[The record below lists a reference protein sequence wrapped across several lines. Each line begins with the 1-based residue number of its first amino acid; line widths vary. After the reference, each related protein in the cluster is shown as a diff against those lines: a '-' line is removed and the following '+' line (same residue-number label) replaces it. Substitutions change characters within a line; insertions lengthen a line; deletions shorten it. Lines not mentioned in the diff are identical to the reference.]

1 MAAVATL
8 LDKLNIPLPHL
19 PQLYNQ
25 CGTLAELADSLD
37 KRERTTTDSGIRWSE
52 RLSPITS
59 TGPPGAVLV
68 NMANTIAEEMGST
81 EATRLAH
88 WLDVLTPLTGCMG
101 RRSAAAASQH
111 VGLTDGQPSARC
123 VLRLDFASPL
133 VRHSVEHYLSTMHA
147 SPMPAASQRRPNSSK
162 GAPLVSCTIDHY
174 RRRFISARVSGFA
187 VGPTGYDPA
196 KRFTSLYEPHGNWQ
210 LLRGWLAAQAPHCAP
225 ADTALRFSSGVAAVD
240 FVLEETYLYE
250 LYALNKAVAPDAG
263 IAHPLNLTVSVR
275 RQSPN
280 IACSICGKT
289 QHKAR
294 DCPSKPAGKA
304 QTCRACYKTGHTA
317 EQCQTQ
323 PSERTC
329 NLCEVTGHSTLQ
341 CRKYKPRWVD
351 VADLGVDRPA
361 RQRNTFASERIAVLQ
376 GKQPMPQAAAPAT
389 QQAAQPPRGRRRS
402 TLRCRPARRPIVLAG
417 PDHAHLAAAG

>member
-1 MAAVATL
+1 MVLTLTANAAQLHTAAAAGPDLPHPSSKQGRSVAAVATL

-68 NMANTIAEEMGST
+68 NMANNHRRGDGQHRSHQARPLAGR
-81 EATRLAH
+81 ADAPNRLHGA
-88 WLDVLTPLTGCMG
+88 DA
-101 RRSAAAASQH
+101 RAAAASQH

-133 VRHSVEHYLSTMHA
+133 VRHSVEHYLRHDARQPHAGSLAEAGQQQQRSTA
-147 SPMPAASQRRPNSSK
+147 
-162 GAPLVSCTIDHY
+162 GLLYIDHY
-174 RRRFISARVSGFA
+174 RRRFILSTRVWLRGWPDRLRP
-187 VGPTGYDPA
+187 G

-275 RQSPN
+275 RQSPT
-280 IACSICGKT
+280 SP
-289 QHKAR
+289 AR
-294 DCPSKPAGKA
+294 FVARHSTRPATARPSRQAKHRP
-304 QTCRACYKTGHTA
+304 CRACYKTGHTA
-317 EQCQTQ
+317 EQCPDNSR
-323 PSERTC
+323 PSARATC
-329 NLCEVTGHSTLQ
+329 
-341 CRKYKPRWVD
+341 
-351 VADLGVDRPA
+351 A
-361 RQRNTFASERIAVLQ
+361 R
-376 GKQPMPQAAAPAT
+376 
-389 QQAAQPPRGRRRS
+389 
-402 TLRCRPARRPIVLAG
+402 
-417 PDHAHLAAAG
+417 